1 MGHQQDRTT
10 PCGADG
16 CTGYKVTIYVYDD
29 DGNCVE
35 QRMQGCSVC
44 GT

>member
-1 MGHQQDRTT
+1 MGHQQDQTT
-10 PCGADG
+10 PCGVDG
-16 CTGYKVTIYVYDD
+16 CTGYKVTIYLYDD
-29 DGNCVE
+29 GTCVE

>member
-1 MGHQQDRTT
+1 MGHQQDQTT
-10 PCGADG
+10 PFGVDG
-16 CTGYKVTIYVYDD
+16 CTGYKVTIYLYDD
-29 DGNCVE
+29 DGTCVE